1 VETGPR
7 VMMGETLKNGPEHL
21 TMWQTLSRRSNFQP
35 HQLCHSGPLDTCPL
49 SSHISCN
56 APSLSFTSSSLTH
69 GLLLLHSMSQ
79 LQYNKSP
86 TTARERITK
95 GGWNSGN
102 IGLGSVVCKIQW
114 QCGTTD
120 HRASL
125 ATRLTRAFRG
135 LSNHATSH
143 PSCLRRVFLWR
154 R

>member
-7 VMMGETLKNGPEHL
+7 VMMGETLKNGPERL
-21 TMWQTLSRRSNFQP
+21 MMWQTLSRRSNFQP
-35 HQLCHSGPLDTCPL
+35 HQLCHSGLLDACPL
-49 SSHISCN
+49 SSHISHSRRP
-56 APSLSFTSSSLTH
+56 PSPMASYRYTACPNSNTTNLQP
-69 GLLLLHSMSQ
+69 LLGRG
-79 LQYNKSP
+79 SP
-86 TTARERITK
+86 R
-95 GGWNSGN
+95 GGWSSGN

-125 ATRLTRAFRG
+125 ATRLTRVFRG

-154 R
+154 RGI